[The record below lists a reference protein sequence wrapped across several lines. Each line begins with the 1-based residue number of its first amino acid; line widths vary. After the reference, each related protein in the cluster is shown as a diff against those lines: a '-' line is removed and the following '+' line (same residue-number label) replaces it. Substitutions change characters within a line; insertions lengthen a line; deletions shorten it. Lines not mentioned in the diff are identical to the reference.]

1 MMLTTTL
8 EQIHAHSPCKN
19 GWRKLCKNLDG
30 IKRHGAKTPITMI
43 QILESNGLDD
53 ALWCLRACDG
63 HEPLAREFACW
74 CALRVIDLWDAPKVV
89 RDYLI
94 SGGHETRAAAWAA
107 AISSWAAAREAAWDA
122 AWDAAWAAARA
133 AQEAQFRV
141 LLADQGESCSAHRT
155 GLIQDTRPTRLGPSA

>member
-107 AISSWAAAREAAWDA
+107 ARAAAGD
-122 AWDAAWAAARA
+122 AARA